1 MPQVF
6 KTSSTTPSSGT
17 SRRPPSKAS
26 SPKMRLP
33 WRAMR
38 QGAAPH
44 AARAAGEVPSALA
57 LATAE
62 HLGHPELAQRI
73 EDLAARVAR
82 NGFQVVDL
90 KAKPPMAGDALF
102 YRNERLKDIAP
113 TAQPQQ
119 MTSFESQLAPSECE
133 ASTMLQA
140 FPKSSLQTLQSRVD
154 SETPMQ
160 CESVPE
166 FDPPGVNHCG
176 GNSRADCWVED
187 SDISWTTKPYQYYQR
202 RKRKRQHRRDPVLS
216 QHQGHDV
223 PSPGTS
229 SQLRDWDSRT
239 SHARRNCSVEFQHL
253 LDRLLHQHILEVSE
267 GGSSSGGGLHTR
279 TTRTTERSSM
289 ESIRGSHRSSLNMM
303 DNMKTLTENV
313 RRRKMEDRRLVHAS
327 RILAEWDHGTEAN
340 EASFTSSIVKEQKTT
355 AKSEMTVH
363 FEDRVAV
370 SETIKFDLLI
380 TALVGL
386 NVLWMA
392 IQLQVHGFKVACDIG
407 MYCEHKNVPM
417 QEKPSLIPTKE
428 DFESRM
434 ASYFLIGDA
443 IFAFIFAADVTF
455 RLCALRSK
463 FWRRWINWLD
473 LAVSITC
480 LIEILVVIFTT
491 TGSNLVILRILR
503 FARLARAVRVVAMSA
518 HLASFQL
525 LIKCLIACKGMLL
538 WSFIL
543 LAFVQCVAGLA
554 PGRSVYGSVCIFGV
568 VSSLCWDFIQDPFQS
583 EEHRQEVFLYYGS
596 FSRTTLTLFEIL
608 FANWAPACR
617 VLVENVS
624 EWFSIFFLAYRCVL
638 GFAILNVVNAVFVQQ
653 TMKTASSDEELA
665 FRQKERDIVSYNRK
679 VRRLFQSIDSSG
691 DGSITLEEFEK
702 LVTSPKLRFWM
713 SQLELEYHDLLSLF
727 EFLDNGDG
735 VITLTE
741 FIEGAARLRGQAKA
755 LDVWRMETK
764 VEILFE
770 EVLFALKMNGFA
782 MSNVDHNMS
791 GASNNSEVRERRN
804 P

>member
-1 MPQVF
+1 M
-6 KTSSTTPSSGT
+6 
-17 SRRPPSKAS
+17 
-26 SPKMRLP
+26 M
-33 WRAMR
+33 
-38 QGAAPH
+38 
-44 AARAAGEVPSALA
+44 E
-57 LATAE
+57 
-62 HLGHPELAQRI
+62 
-73 EDLAARVAR
+73 
-82 NGFQVVDL
+82 
-90 KAKPPMAGDALF
+90 
-102 YRNERLKDIAP
+102 NERLKDIAP

-119 MTSFESQLAPSECE
+119 MTSFESQLAPSV
-133 ASTMLQA
+133 
-140 FPKSSLQTLQSRVD
+140 R
-154 SETPMQ
+154 
-160 CESVPE
+160 
-166 FDPPGVNHCG
+166 PPGR
-176 GNSRADCWVED
+176 SRLGSEEGARGRTA
-187 SDISWTTKPYQYYQR
+187 SIS
-202 RKRKRQHRRDPVLS
+202 
-216 QHQGHDV
+216 HDV

-313 RRRKMEDRRLVHAS
+313 RRRKMEEMPEVHAS

-407 MYCEHKNVPM
+407 MYCE
-417 QEKPSLIPTKE
+417 QWLSE

-543 LAFVQCVAGLA
+543 LAFVQCVAGL
-554 PGRSVYGSVCIFGV
+554 V

-791 GASNNSEVRERRN
+791 GASNNSEEPFPHDRGASRAESLVSVPLDRTSQSDSVRGDVFQNSNWRHIKCPFSERWFRMGLFLGFDGGVLMVQTEVLGMVSFFN
-804 P
+804 HCCAGLSNATWTWLLGATKWCKDGPRSRAEGLTVKTTRPVAAGEAKRGRHEVGRPELTISYISKPWCDLARPARRRYLRLDREE